1 MLKVIKLA
9 CVIPT
14 LSRPK
19 DIANLSLSLNKA
31 ETNAELDVTII
42 FVDNSIDGNAKE
54 VIEEQSFACKH
65 TYLHQLLPGLS
76 NARNLAIDIFKGDFD
91 YFCFIDDDIIVP
103 TDFFLRLH
111 SVIRRNHHSQI
122 IGGRVEL
129 YNDKD
134 LPITIKTETE
144 FKKYGGGAFFGF
156 VFGCAMLVKTE
167 VFHSI
172 GNFDRKLGAGTKNGG
187 SEDGDLVYRCWKA
200 SSNKEQSVVYDPEY
214 YVYHNHGR
222 RESEYIEKLLIN
234 YSKGQGGFICK
245 HALMHRDAHVSKIIW
260 WEFLRDIKGESK
272 TYENFS
278 NLKRWWYRLY
288 GLAIYLK
295 SSITIMKR

>member
-1 MLKVIKLA
+1 VIKLA

-14 LSRPK
+14 LNRPK
-19 DIANLSLSLNKA
+19 DIVNLSLSLNEA
-31 ETNAELDVTII
+31 ESHAELSVTII
-42 FVDNSIDGNAKE
+42 FVDNSIDGNAKA
-54 VIEEQSFACKH
+54 VIEDQSLVFKN

-76 NARNLAIDIFKGDFD
+76 NARNLAIDNFKGDFD

-103 TDFFLRLH
+103 VDFFLRLH
-111 SVIRRNHHSQI
+111 SVIRRNPQSQI

-129 YNDKD
+129 YNNKD

-144 FKKYGGGAFFGF
+144 FQKYNGEAFFGF

-167 VFHSI
+167 VFHTI

-187 SEDGDLVYRCWKA
+187 SEDSDFVYRCWKV
-200 SSNKEQSVVYDPEY
+200 SDNKDLSVVYDPEY

-222 RESEYIEKLLIN
+222 RESEYIEKLLSN

-245 HALMHRDAHVSKIIW
+245 HALMNRDAYVSKVIW
-260 WEFLRDIKGESK
+260 WEFLRDIKGQSK

-278 NLKRWWYRLY
+278 NSKRWWYRVF
-288 GLAIYLK
+288 GLMIYLK
-295 SSITIMKR
+295 SSINFIKR